1 MSTLLPFLPLMRE
14 ESVTSYAARVTALH
28 HGGSVRAFLRCF
40 GVLYAPI
47 VAGDPDALAAFAKLT
62 AVPADD
68 IARAALTARGHI
80 SCFRGERVQ
89 EAMLRHAQTHVCT
102 RCLAEDIATSS
113 LPPTV
118 AVYGRMIWQF
128 SPIRAC
134 PHHHVLLEPIG
145 DAGHGDK
152 AHDFARTIAPSLRT
166 LEARAALAQAVKP
179 SAAEDYLVARF
190 SDRPIA
196 SPLLDAM
203 PWYAA
208 ARTCEAVGIVLLH
221 GPAAG
226 RRTLSETVRREAAHY
241 GFGIVHGGEAQV
253 RSLLDHLHAQR
264 PSRKSGRDG
273 ARACYGILYDVVTS
287 RRPDPAYAP
296 LRRIVHEHAIQ
307 NIPFGPGDSVVG
319 LPVVRRHVHSITTAA
334 IETGQHPKRLRKI
347 LIAEGLV
354 APDAPRKDSEVLF
367 DAVAAA
373 PSLRRIAKGV
383 RLRGVTAHLRTRYAH
398 TLTLARGGFIK
409 PFVTHAVERQG
420 QRATFA
426 IADLDDFLANLT
438 SRAVVHP
445 NPESP
450 VMDIPQAAKRAYSTM
465 PDVLRMILDGTLSW
479 VGVDPDMPGFH
490 GVLVNADEVLERV
503 RAPDLD
509 GFTAHALKA
518 RLGIHQRVIEGLIAR
533 GYLRRERRINP
544 VNRCPVFIV
553 RPDTVEAFE
562 REYVSLWELSKR
574 YNTNAYKLK
583 VDLDRRGKRP
593 AISNDKVGAT
603 FYLRRLML

>member
-1 MSTLLPFLPLMRE
+1 MSTLFPFLPLMPE
-14 ESVTSYAARVTALH
+14 ESVTSYAARITALH
-28 HGGSVRAFLRCF
+28 HGGSVRAFLRWF
-40 GVLYAPI
+40 GMPYAPI

-62 AVPADD
+62 AVPSDD
-68 IARAALTARGHI
+68 IARAALTTSGHI
-80 SCFRGERVQ
+80 SCFRGELVQ
-89 EAMLRHAQTHVCT
+89 QRMLRHAQTYICP
-102 RCLAEDIATSS
+102 RCLDEDITTSS
-113 LPPTV
+113 RPPLT

-128 SPIRAC
+128 SPIQAC
-134 PHHHVLLEPIG
+134 PRHHVLLEPIG

-152 AHDFARTIAPSLRT
+152 AHDFARAVTAALPTMKI
-166 LEARAALAQAVKP
+166 RAAAAQAVKP
-179 SAAEDYLVARF
+179 SAAEGYLVARF
-190 SDRPIA
+190 STMPIP

-208 ARTCEAVGIVLLH
+208 ARTCEAVGIAALH
-221 GPAAG
+221 GAHAG
-226 RRTLSETVRREAAHY
+226 LRGRSVAVRREAADH
-241 GFGIVHGGEAQV
+241 GFHILHGGEGSV
-253 RSLLDHLHAQR
+253 RSFLDDLR
-264 PSRKSGRDG
+264 GKRTTWKPEYDG
-273 ARACYGILYDVVTS
+273 ARACYGKLHDVLTL
-287 RRPDPAYAP
+287 RPDPAYVP

-307 NIPFGPGDSVVG
+307 TIPYGVGDSVVG
-319 LPVVRRHVHSITTAA
+319 LPVTRRHVHSIATAA
-334 IETGQHPKRLRKI
+334 AETGQHPKRLRKI

-354 APDAPRKDSEVLF
+354 APDAQRKDSAVLF

-373 PSLRRIAKGV
+373 PCLRRMAKGV

-398 TLTLARGGFIK
+398 TLTLIRGGFIK

-420 QRATFA
+420 QRATYA
-426 IADLDDFLANLT
+426 VADLDDFLASLT
-438 SRAVVHP
+438 HRAVVHAKP
-445 NPESP
+445 QSP
-450 VMDIPQAAKRAYSTM
+450 VMDIPQAAKRAYCTM
-465 PDVLRMILDGTLSW
+465 PDVLQMILDGTLSW
-479 VGVDPDMPGFH
+479 VGLDPETPGFH
-490 GVLVNADEVLERV
+490 GIVVNADEILERV

-518 RLGIHQRVIEGLIAR
+518 RLGIHQRAIEGLIAW